1 VAKTLGLRLPSRL
14 REETDRDRLDEDPVR
29 VVSETLQL
37 EHVSS
42 PIS

>member
-1 VAKTLGLRLPSRL
+1 L
-14 REETDRDRLDEDPVR
+14 REETDLHRLDEDPVR

-37 EHVSS
+37 EHASF